1 MTAETI
7 LITGANGYLALHIIQ
22 QALGKGRNVV
32 GTIRSEAAAA
42 KISELFPDAGTRLSL
57 VHISNLGDAESFD
70 EAFRNHEITAV
81 INAAS
86 PILNNPQNQKTE
98 VVDPAIN
105 GGLAILRAANIHGGT
120 APKRVVHI
128 GSVSSTI
135 DLALGDAPG
144 HTWNPDTW
152 NPIGYEEAIGG
163 DYTAGYVGSKAL
175 TERAMWDFMKVERR
189 FDFVSVLPAI
199 IFGPHVLAPM
209 DLHSLN
215 VSSKLLWELA
225 SHDTGSPSPWHAVH
239 MGVWVDVRDAA
250 EAALRAVEVPG
261 AGGQRF
267 LVGQKTHWQFIRDA
281 ARYNDELR
289 SRVDP
294 GTPGAGEAAKH
305 TTYDVDGSKAER
317 VLGLTYTSLS
327 TSVKDS
333 LEQLLAIEKKNI
345 ANNEQ

>member
-7 LITGANGYLALHIIQ
+7 LIAGANGYLALHIIH
-22 QALGKGRNVV
+22 QALGKGWNVV
-32 GTIRSEAAAA
+32 GSIRSDTAAANI
-42 KISELFPDAGTRLSL
+42 KELFPDAGTRLSL
-57 VHISNLGDAESFD
+57 FHISDLTGVESFE
-70 EAFRNHEITAV
+70 EAFRHHAITAV

-86 PILNNPQNQKTE
+86 PILNNPQNQKTD

-120 APKRVVHI
+120 ALKRVVHI

-144 HTWNPDTW
+144 HTWSPDTW
-152 NPIGYEEAIGG
+152 NPIGYDEAVGG

-199 IFGPHVLAPM
+199 IFGPHVAAPI
-209 DLHSLN
+209 DIHSLS

-225 SHDTGSPSPWHAVH
+225 AHNTGNPSPWHAVH
-239 MGVWVDVRDAA
+239 MGVWVDVRDAV

-261 AGGQRF
+261 AGGHRF

-281 ARYNDELR
+281 ARYSDELR
-289 SRVDP
+289 GHVDP
-294 GTPGAGEAAKH
+294 GTPGAGEAAST
-305 TTYDVDGSKAER
+305 TTYDVDGSKAET
-317 VLGLTYTSLS
+317 VLGLTYTALS

-333 LEQLLAIEKKNI
+333 LEQLLAIDKKDI
-345 ANNEQ
+345 AKDG